1 MNTTTKP
8 GYTKF
13 YRLEDKNGN
22 GIYNSDNGE
31 IDNIVFSSFA
41 EERRHPGPR
50 DDSKLKENALK
61 IGAMEGEERRPCINE
76 NYIFGFSTLKQYR
89 NWFYSDE
96 ILAELAA
103 LGVKLK
109 VYKTKDFAK
118 GNTQMMA
125 RKETLILL
133 ETCSL
138 L

>member
-1 MNTTTKP
+1 MIKHVGINGVYSTKNNEINDIAFS
-8 GYTKF
+8 KI
-13 YRLEDKNGN
+13 N
-22 GIYNSDNGE
+22 DNQ
-31 IDNIVFSSFA
+31 
-41 EERRHPGPR
+41 RHPAPR

-61 IGAMEGEERRPCINE
+61 IGAMEKMEAYEDFTNINTDF
-76 NYIFGFSTLKQYR
+76 IFGFSTLKQYR